1 MLSERC
7 SWKGNQLATGF
18 GESSF
23 CFASCS
29 SSLTWPSFGQCFQKQ
44 SPGFFDLKSV
54 GFFGKFLGG
63 TSHDLA
69 IFQLRRAAILQEGSW
84 ERGIHPNKFCRKKT
98 RTWTKFSCF
107 FGGGVLR
114 KNCLFSWLQLDFRL
128 KLSSATLPANDYTL
142 GCPPSVNHRHE
153 TCLGRESELQN
164 L

>member
-114 KNCLFSWLQLDFRL
+114 K
-128 KLSSATLPANDYTL
+128 KLSIFMVATWFSFETFKCYLTRKWLYL
-142 GCPPSVNHRHE
+142 GLSPFRQPQTWNMFR
-153 TCLGRESELQN
+153 
-164 L
+164 

>member
-84 ERGIHPNKFCRKKT
+84 ERGIHPNKFCRKKNSDLDEI
-98 RTWTKFSCF
+98 FVF
-107 FGGGVLR
+107 FWGGSSPKKTVYFHGCNLIFVWNFQVLPYPQMIIP
-114 KNCLFSWLQLDFRL
+114 WVVP
-128 KLSSATLPANDYTL
+128 LPSTTDMKH
-142 GCPPSVNHRHE
+142 V
-153 TCLGRESELQN
+153 
-164 L
+164 